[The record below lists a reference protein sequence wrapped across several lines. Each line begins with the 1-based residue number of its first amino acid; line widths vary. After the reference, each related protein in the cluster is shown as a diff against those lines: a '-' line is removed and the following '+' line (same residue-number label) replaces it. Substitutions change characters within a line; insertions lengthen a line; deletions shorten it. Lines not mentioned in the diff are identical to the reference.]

1 MIDNVNSPAHYTHGR
16 HEAIETIEDAIHCAP
31 CPEQGF
37 LQGQALK
44 YLLRLWHK
52 RDSLEDAE
60 KSRWYLN
67 RLIESLKNAE

>member
-1 MIDNVNSPAHYTHGR
+1 MSDQVNSPAHYTAGR
-16 HEAIETIEDAIHCAP
+16 HEAIEVIEDSIHCAP
-31 CPEQGF
+31 CPEHGF

-52 RDSLEDAE
+52 DNSLQDAE

-67 RLIESLKNAE
+67 RLIDSLKHAD